1 VPPTRGAWGSSPRPR
16 AERQPVTLYGFLGGS
31 ANCTFGHV
39 GLEQIFAGPPSGHLI
54 PYNRLMAYVDRS
66 FIDSSPDDKLLRA
79 FVTTGVK
86 VVSALVWG
94 DWIVLPNKVFQP
106 PAAQKWFQDNWDGF
120 REAADRVVNSLRDIK
135 EDVWEKLRNAGLTW
149 GHLKMKWQLWFDD
162 LLSGRFNN
170 ILRRLNSILKSI
182 ATAIPLGECLAE
194 YKEHVEMTLVD
205 LANLNVVDATSL
217 IDLSS
222 AE

>member
-1 VPPTRGAWGSSPRPR
+1 
-16 AERQPVTLYGFLGGS
+16 
-31 ANCTFGHV
+31 
-39 GLEQIFAGPPSGHLI
+39 
-54 PYNRLMAYVDRS
+54 MAYVNRS

-79 FVTTGVK
+79 FVTTGIK
-86 VVSALVWG
+86 VVSAVVNG
-94 DWIVLPNKVFQP
+94 DSRIALHDNLFMP
-106 PAAQKWFQDNWDGF
+106 PEARGWFRKNWNGF
-120 REAADRVVNSLRDIK
+120 NEAADRVVNSLRDIK

-149 GHLKMKWQLWFDD
+149 GHLRMKWQLWFDD
-162 LLSGRFNN
+162 LLSGRLNN
-170 ILRRLNSILKSI
+170 ILRRLNSILKSL

-205 LANLNVVDATSL
+205 LANLNVGDATPL